1 MVTIGQTLKIHKYC
15 SQLVLVCFFLSSG
28 ILVVS
33 CFDLMTRT
41 VGYVCQL
48 VSRSETNSPDVFL

>member
-33 CFDLMTRT
+33 CFDLMTGWVRMSAG
-41 VGYVCQL
+41 VQV
-48 VSRSETNSPDVFL
+48 